1 MTAIDL
7 LSGLFNDV
15 LQGRQR
21 RSSFAGFR
29 LRTLAENRQ
38 NLSQALLIQV
48 ILYLVQRKR
57 T

>member
-38 NLSQALLIQV
+38 NLSLALLIQV
-48 ILYLVQRKR
+48 KLYLVQRKR